1 MTTPLHVACPHCAAL
16 NRVPEAKLADA
27 PQCGRCH
34 RGLFDATP
42 VTLTAETFAA
52 HAERSELPLLVDV
65 WAPWCGPCRTMA
77 PHFAAAAAQL
87 EPRLRLGKLDSDAQ
101 PALAGRFG
109 IRSIPTLLLL
119 RQGREL
125 GRHSGAIGT
134 AEIVRWTLAQLN
146 SA

>member
-1 MTTPLHVACPHCAAL
+1 MSEPLHVACPHCAAL

-34 RGLFDATP
+34 RALFEATP
-42 VTLTAETFAA
+42 VTLTADSFAV
-52 HAERSELPLLVDV
+52 HAERSDVPLLVDV

-125 GRHSGAIGT
+125 ARHSGAIGT
-134 AEIVRWTLAQLN
+134 AEIVRWARAQLGV
-146 SA
+146 A

>member
-1 MTTPLHVACPHCAAL
+1 MTTLLHVACPHCAAL

-125 GRHSGAIGT
+125 DRHSGAIGT
-134 AEIVRWTLAQLN
+134 AEIVRWTRAQLN

>member
-1 MTTPLHVACPHCAAL
+1 MTTLLHVACPHCAAL

-119 RQGREL
+119 RQGREIA
-125 GRHSGAIGT
+125 RHSGAIGT
-134 AEIVRWTLAQLN
+134 AEIVRWTRAQLN